1 MKINNFLSTLK
12 YILSVLFWGILIS
25 WFAFLCGRGLFD
37 FLFKYMIPFNLDKFF
52 IHLGLFSLGIYF
64 WGAQQKMLNYNTS
77 EKEYHL
83 KKYYMLWVVI
93 GLFIGGGIFHY
104 WHTIYFK

>member
-12 YILSVLFWGILIS
+12 YILSLVFHGMLLS
-25 WFAFLCGRGLFD
+25 WSCFLCVKGPVGLI
-37 FLFKYMIPFNLDKFF
+37 KNTIPFNSDKFF
-52 IHLGLFSLGIYF
+52 ISLGLFSLGIYF
-64 WGAQQKMLNYNTS
+64 WSAQQRMLNYNTS

-104 WHTIYFK
+104 WYTIYFK